1 MTVRPPNRPPPL
13 PRVLDDDWEAP
24 QQNRPHRLRVVVV
37 GASIGTALI
46 MACVAILRSSERP
59 WEPGD
64 ARAWVRPAPPPY
76 AIRPDTALRGTRVKP
91 PPLTGV
97 APPVPPEMLESSPS
111 FSPAPAPPPPPRGRR
126 RRPQRVVGLA
136 GYLSVNSSPW
146 AELSVDGRV
155 TGSTPQVRV
164 RVTPGRHHLLLVREG
179 FKTHSAWVDVAAGG
193 TVRITNITLEKDA
206 P

>member
-1 MTVRPPNRPPPL
+1 MTVPPPNRPPPP
-13 PRVLDDDWEAP
+13 PRILDDDWEAP
-24 QQNRPHRLRVVVV
+24 QQDKPHRLRVVVFA
-37 GASIGTALI
+37 ASIGTALI
-46 MACVAILRSSERP
+46 MACVAILRSSQRP

-64 ARAWVRPAPPPY
+64 ERAWVRPAPPPY
-76 AIRPDTALRGTRVKP
+76 AIAPDTALLSKRVTPPSARPPPPPPEPPKP
-91 PPLTGV
+91 PPL
-97 APPVPPEMLESSPS
+97 PPP
-111 FSPAPAPPPPPRGRR
+111 PPPPPR
-126 RRPQRVVGLA
+126 RPTQRAVGLA
-136 GYLSVNSSPW
+136 GYLSINSSPW

-155 TGSTPQVRV
+155 AGSTPQVRV

>member
-1 MTVRPPNRPPPL
+1 
-13 PRVLDDDWEAP
+13 
-24 QQNRPHRLRVVVV
+24 
-37 GASIGTALI
+37 

-76 AIRPDTALRGTRVKP
+76 AIRPDTPLRGTPVRP

-111 FSPAPAPPPPPRGRR
+111 LPPPPPRRPER
-126 RRPQRVVGLA
+126 RRPQRGVGLA

-155 TGSTPQVRV
+155 AGSTPQVRV

-179 FKTHSAWVDVAAGG
+179 FKPHSAWVDVAAGG
-193 TVRITNITLEKDA
+193 TVRITNITLEKLA

>member
-1 MTVRPPNRPPPL
+1 MTVPPPNRPSPL

-37 GASIGTALI
+37 ATSIGTALI

-76 AIRPDTALRGTRVKP
+76 AISPDTALHGTRVRP

-111 FSPAPAPPPPPRGRR
+111 LPPPPPRRPEQR
-126 RRPQRVVGLA
+126 RRPQRSVGLA

-155 TGSTPQVRV
+155 AGSTPQVRV

-179 FKTHSAWVDVAAGG
+179 FKPHSAWVDVAAGG
-193 TVRITNITLEKDA
+193 TVRITNITLEKLA

>member
-1 MTVRPPNRPPPL
+1 MTVPPPNRPPPL

-37 GASIGTALI
+37 AASIGTALI

-59 WEPGD
+59 LEPGD

-76 AIRPDTALRGTRVKP
+76 AIRPDTALHGTGVRP

-97 APPVPPEMLESSPS
+97 APPVPPETLESSPS
-111 FSPAPAPPPPPRGRR
+111 FSPPSPRRPELR

-146 AELSVDGRV
+146 AVLSVDGRV
-155 TGSTPQVRV
+155 AGSTPQVRV
-164 RVTPGRHHLLLVREG
+164 RVTPGRHHLLLVRQG
-179 FKTHSAWVDVAAGG
+179 FKPHSAWVDVAAGG
-193 TVRITNITLEKDA
+193 TVRITNITLEKVA